1 MVGACPRGAW
11 GAIHQ
16 AGQATLPNLRDFPTP
31 VILLL
36 VPISSLPSIATEPSL
51 VCNNTSWLI
60 THNHWFDSLPPVAD
74 ECASLRPE

>member
-16 AGQATLPNLRDFPTP
+16 AGASHPSQPKRFSNSSDLF
-31 VILLL
+31 L